1 MSRETE
7 RGHRGELTDVLTGI
21 GEGGERSGSKAAGTA
36 VEPAGRLGFLP
47 RRRTDGPPATGR
59 GSLDSRAS
67 PGSGGLLR
75 RCFVAANRVAAG
87 ERARRSGARLD
98 GEAGR
103 DGAASRARGRPALGF
118 FFLIP
123 IGKLLLMNKN
133 SYITSYSPEK
143 KIWAFINPNTRRL
156 GAWRCPWRGTHAKK
170 GGGGGHGQLA
180 LAAGLR

>member
-7 RGHRGELTDVLTGI
+7 RGHRGELTDV
-21 GEGGERSGSKAAGTA
+21 EGGERSGSKAAGTA

-118 FFLIP
+118 CRGVEVPLAWYARQERRRRRP
-123 IGKLLLMNKN
+123 WPACSGCWAQMSLAGW
-133 SYITSYSPEK
+133 SGWSPR
-143 KIWAFINPNTRRL
+143 ARP
-156 GAWRCPWRGTHAKK
+156 G
-170 GGGGGHGQLA
+170 
-180 LAAGLR
+180 